1 MNTLGKLFLK
11 GLAVVITAVLTLAIL
26 WWMAKGAE
34 QILGGMLLRVLPQG
48 WYIPG
53 MGVVSGVAITI
64 LIGLLT
70 HIILFQKLFA
80 FCDEILHRLPLVK
93 TIYSAIKDFIGYF
106 SPDSSKAMS
115 KVVLVKI
122 PGQDFE
128 QLGFVTREDFSR
140 LPLKLTIDEPIAV
153 YLPMSYQIGGY
164 TLFLPRSSLT
174 AVDMSFEEG
183 MKLVLTGAV
192 SRKSDEPSVGGRHAA
207 DPDAQSP
214 PPDPNPNN
222 E

>member
-11 GLAVVITAVLTLAIL
+11 GLVVIIPVTLTLAIL
-26 WWMAKGAE
+26 WWLARGAE
-34 QILGGMLLRVLPQG
+34 TFLGGMLMRVLPQG

-53 MGVVSGVAITI
+53 MGVVSAVAGTV

-70 HIILFQKLFA
+70 HVILFQRLFDLGDA
-80 FCDEILHRLPLVK
+80 IFHRLPLVK
-93 TIYSAIKDFIGYF
+93 TIYSALKDFIGYL
-106 SPDSSKAMS
+106 SPDSKVAMS
-115 KVVLVKI
+115 KVVLVKL

-128 QLGFVTREDFSR
+128 QVGFVTREDFSR
-140 LPLKLTIDEPIAV
+140 LPLPLSVEEPIAV

-164 TLFLPRSSLT
+164 TLFLPRSCLT
-174 AVDMSFEEG
+174 PVDMSFEDG

-192 SRKSDEPSVGGRHAA
+192 TREAQNTSAAEPN
-207 DPDAQSP
+207 DK
-214 PPDPNPNN
+214 